1 MDGLGHKIVNKTMGG
16 NVIMSTYKYKDNIYL
31 IKLNNPIAT
40 REIADLISAR
50 VYSVFAYHKNKYD
63 ENLKFLIGT
72 KVVDPETKQELIV
85 ERYNNGH
92 TGRPYKRVISTEAS
106 PVYVLYI
113 ILYDYTDAH
122 SRTRCLA
129 KVKNSLNRHK
139 LTFITTVV
147 GNDRNTLR
155 KMCQN
160 FINIYDKD
168 NLKGDIN

>member
-1 MDGLGHKIVNKTMGG
+1 MGG
-16 NVIMSTYKYKDNIYL
+16 SVIVSKYKYKDNIYL
-31 IKLNNPIAT
+31 IKLNKHLAT
-40 REIADLISAR
+40 REIADLIAAR

-63 ENLKFLIGT
+63 ENLKFLIGV
-72 KVVDPETKQELIV
+72 KVIDPETKQELIV
-85 ERYNNGH
+85 ERHNNGH

-113 ILYDYTDAH
+113 ILYDYTDVN
-122 SRTRCLA
+122 SRTRCLT
-129 KVKNSLNRHK
+129 KVKNSLNMHK
-139 LTFITTVV
+139 LTFTTSII
-147 GNDRNTLR
+147 GNDRNILR